1 LNLKPVA
8 ALSPLCLCLLAGQA
22 RAELEP
28 FSFDASETLQ
38 HESNILH
45 GVGSDRRADWLST
58 TEFRAAL
65 DQQIS
70 RERLKASA
78 SVDLDRYGHA
88 DRKRNAVGYAAS
100 GEFDWETVGDLSGA
114 IGADSRRHQYL
125 YGLDEGP
132 ASTSRNLQ
140 TDNHAFARVQLGG
153 MARWSIFSGFDA
165 SQRKYSDP
173 LFDFN
178 EVQQWAVSGGTDYST
193 SPDLSF
199 GVQGRYVRGK
209 YPKLAADLDS
219 FSIKTV
225 GVHARWVASG
235 NTSLDA
241 NVGYAQQRTDGE
253 PDLHY
258 VNGALNLHWTP
269 PSHFAVTLGASRD
282 SDTNAGI
289 PPTLANLGNGVS
301 GRALNTAAHLDVAYE
316 LTAKVKLDAEAR
328 YIHRKY
334 VDALVPSPFSF
345 GTDQQFEHVTGTTN
359 TTRFTLGATYTPTRT
374 ITTGC
379 SVSREVHSSEQS
391 VRAVAGPYTDNT
403 VQCMAAIHFD

>member
-8 ALSPLCLCLLAGQA
+8 ALAPLCLCLLAGNA

-28 FSFDASETLQ
+28 FSFGASETIQ

-45 GVGSDRRADWLST
+45 TLDVDRRADWLST

-65 DQQIS
+65 DQAIS

-78 SVDLDRYGHA
+78 SVDLARYGQA
-88 DRKRNAVGYAAS
+88 DRHRDSVGYAAA

-140 TDNHAFARVQLGG
+140 TDNHAFARVRLGG
-153 MARWSIFSGFDA
+153 LARWSIFSGFDA

-173 LFDFN
+173 TFDFN
-178 EVQQWAVSGGTDYST
+178 ETQQWAVSAGTDYST

-199 GVQGRYVRGK
+199 GLQGRYVRGK
-209 YPKLAADLDS
+209 YPKLTADLDS

-225 GVHARWVASG
+225 GAHTRWVASG

-241 NVGYAQQRTDGE
+241 NVGYTQQRTDGE
-253 PDLHY
+253 PDLRY
-258 VNGALNLHWTP
+258 VNGGLNLHWAP
-269 PSHFAVTLGASRD
+269 PSHFEVTLGASRD

-289 PPTLANLGNGVS
+289 PPTVVNTSNGVS
-301 GRALNTAAHLDVAYE
+301 GRSLNTAAHLDVAYE
-316 LTAKVKLDAEAR
+316 LTAKVKLDVDAQ

-334 VDALVPSPFSF
+334 VDALVPKPFIF
-345 GTDQQFEHVTGTTN
+345 GDEYPFEHVTGTTN
-359 TTRFTLGATYTPTRT
+359 TTRFTLGATYMPTRT

-379 SVSREVHSSEQS
+379 SVSREVHASEQS
-391 VRAVAGPYTDNT
+391 VRDVAGPYTDNT
-403 VQCMAAIHFD
+403 VQCTAAISFD